1 MTGHHTGA
9 ALVVAALPDADAG
22 DDDDDV
28 RPIDPSAP
36 APPPPYFLRLTT
48 TMTRTNRRER
58 PLKSQSLP
66 DDDGV
71 AMENFLVPL

>member
-48 TMTRTNRRER
+48 TRTIRQEW